1 MILLLPLDRF
11 RVDYHVAKGKH
22 YSAFDALLLKA
33 IAEKQPVSL
42 EGLKYLFYLP
52 PRLLIEIISNLVRAG
67 WVGVSIQQN
76 ETMPSEQFCLTP
88 LGASVLAEQTL
99 PQTIHIKEE
108 VNFIIMEKFSGSL
121 INNRDIIFRSS
132 RQLDKY
138 MGFSHK
144 VQPSN
149 LLERDLDEGQIQQLL
164 PLILHRQ
171 QNEWLH
177 AIHKPVLTSADY
189 FWLPVDVD
197 LEKDHVFGLPG
208 AWENHLNDPLLLIAH
223 ELAKENENAFV
234 DKFYYK
240 KQDFTPKPRRDFLDY
255 YLKTAWEVPLQSSI
269 FAPHLFAHLLISNQ
283 EHIVCLENA
292 FEQAHTR
299 LLISSAF
306 LDIRCLK
313 KLESN
318 LIKALERGV
327 KVDLLW
333 GYEVKDSKTAALS
346 WLNQIKKTFAKK
358 RGAGVLRFNEQP
370 TQSHAKLLIYDI
382 ESEKQE
388 YMGVIGSFNWLSNLD
403 ALGEE
408 RLYNISLKT
417 KHIGLI
423 AQLCRCAASFWRNA
437 YAHHLSEAPLEWQL
451 LASELAAYD
460 IPTEMEDLDQ
470 NALETLTNLEPE
482 AEQIGPYPKEVIPQ
496 YVKIRLVRD
505 QEHEHLLR
513 YALLNAKEHCFI
525 FSHLVTDI
533 AAAVRLMALQK
544 RPEGS
549 EKCFIALAHGEP
561 LERTLTP
568 KDIEKFHQFLR
579 EHHILHFFTLGLHSK
594 LLICDDWLIIT
605 SYNFLSA
612 DPFGRSKGAR
622 EVGILLKNSKLVSQI
637 VNIIKPYF
645 TYKDQ
650 LVHV

>member
-42 EGLKYLFYLP
+42 DALKYLFYLP

-67 WVGVSIQQN
+67 WVGVNLDQN
-76 ETMPSEQFCLTP
+76 KETEPLEQFCLTP
-88 LGASVLAEQTL
+88 TGEKILNAQEL

-121 INNRDIIFRSS
+121 INNRDIIFRST

-138 MGFSHK
+138 MEFAHK
-144 VQPSN
+144 IQPSHA
-149 LLERDLDEGQIQQLL
+149 LERDLDEGQIQQLL
-164 PLILHRQ
+164 PLVLHRQ

-197 LEKDHVFGLPG
+197 LENDHVFGLPG

-223 ELAKENENAFV
+223 EIAKEKETEQAFI

-283 EHIVCLENA
+283 EHMECLVQA
-292 FEQAHTR
+292 FEQAQSR

-313 KLESN
+313 KLEPYLLN
-318 LIKALERGV
+318 ALERGV
-327 KVDLLW
+327 KIDLLW
-333 GYEVKDSKTAALS
+333 GYEVKDNKIAALS
-346 WLNQIKKTFAKK
+346 WLNQIKKNFAKK
-358 RGAGVLRFNEQP
+358 RGAGSLRFNEQP
-370 TQSHAKLLIYDI
+370 TQSHAKLLVYDI
-382 ESEKQE
+382 DAEKQA
-388 YMGVIGSFNWLSNLD
+388 YLGVIGSFNWLSNLD

-417 KHIGLI
+417 QHIGLI

-460 IPTEMEDLDQ
+460 IPTETASTELENNESLLELDPDSVSPSVD
-470 NALETLTNLEPE
+470 E
-482 AEQIGPYPKEVIPQ
+482 IPQ

-513 YALLNAKEHCFI
+513 YALLNAKAHCFI
-525 FSHLVTDI
+525 FSHRVTEI
-533 AAAVRLMALQK
+533 ATTVRLMALQK
-544 RPEGS
+544 RPVPNEN
-549 EKCFIALAHGEP
+549 CFVALAHGEP

-568 KDIEKFHQFLR
+568 KDTEQFYQFLR
-579 EHHILHFFTLGLHSK
+579 DNQILHFFTLGLHSK
-594 LLICDDWLIIT
+594 LLICDDWLVIT

-622 EVGILLKNSKLVSQI
+622 EVGVLLKNQQLVSQI